1 MLTKWSLLTRC
12 LQVKYQNS
20 SVLQMQSRLCHSD
33 LTSSLLLKLGPI
45 FLSPFMGDYFSSSS
59 CTCTLVSLCAFQA
72 FSFRHAMAHTS
83 TQFLSPADFPPS
95 CTHVDTLLY
104 LFHIFILISECL
116 LHCLIIFVTISLF
129 FFLIRLSLQRVA
141 QLCLFLCPLCLDST
155 WHLVVAL
162 LMSEW
167 RNG

>member
-1 MLTKWSLLTRC
+1 MSSEFEVGVNHRRGGWNNISIWLSHIAYQYISWAMLTKWSLLTRC

-104 LFHIFILISECL
+104 LFHIFILSECL

-129 FFLIRLSLQRVA
+129 FF
-141 QLCLFLCPLCLDST
+141 F
-155 WHLVVAL
+155 
-162 LMSEW
+162 
-167 RNG
+167 